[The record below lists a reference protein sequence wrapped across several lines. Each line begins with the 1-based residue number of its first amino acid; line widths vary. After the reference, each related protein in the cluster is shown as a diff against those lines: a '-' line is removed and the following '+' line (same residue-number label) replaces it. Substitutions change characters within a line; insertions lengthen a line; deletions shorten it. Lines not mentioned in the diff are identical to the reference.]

1 MMTMKQIIF
10 GSVLALLLFGFFV
23 EQAFA
28 QETGTNG
35 GIAAGGTNGAIAG
48 NGGVSTSGNTTNG
61 KNGANAN
68 GDSIGNTTG
77 LAIPGE
83 D

>member
-1 MMTMKQIIF
+1 MQ
-10 GSVLALLLFGFFV
+10 L
-23 EQAFA
+23 
-28 QETGTNG
+28 
-35 GIAAGGTNGAIAG
+35 NGAKAG

-68 GDSIGNTTG
+68 GGDSVGNTTG
-77 LAIPGE
+77 LAVPGE

>member
-1 MMTMKQIIF
+1 MREVII
-10 GSVLALLLFGFFV
+10 GSLLALLVSGFFV

-28 QETGTNG
+28 QVTGTNG
-35 GIAAGGTNGAIAG
+35 GIAGGGTNGAAGG
-48 NGGVSTSGNTTNG
+48 NGGAGTSGNTTNG

-68 GDSIGNTTG
+68 GDSLGNTTS
-77 LAIPGE
+77 IRGE

>member
-1 MMTMKQIIF
+1 MTMKEIII
-10 GSVLALLLFGFFV
+10 GSLLALLVSGFFV

-28 QETGTNG
+28 EVTGTNG
-35 GIAAGGTNGAIAG
+35 GIAGGGTNGAAGG

-61 KNGANAN
+61 KNGANEN

>member
-1 MMTMKQIIF
+1 MKQIIF

-23 EQAFA
+23 DQAFT
-28 QETGTNG
+28 QVTGTNG
-35 GIAAGGTNGAIAG
+35 GIAAGGTNAAIPG
-48 NGGVSTSGNTTNG
+48 NGGVSASGNTTNG

-68 GDSIGNTTG
+68 GDNIGNTTG

>member
-1 MMTMKQIIF
+1 MTMREVII
-10 GSVLALLLFGFFV
+10 GSLLALLVSGFFV

-28 QETGTNG
+28 QEKTGTNG
-35 GIAAGGTNGAIAG
+35 GIAGGGTNGAAGG
-48 NGGVSTSGNTTNG
+48 NGGAGTSGNTTNG

-68 GDSIGNTTG
+68 GDSLGNTTS
-77 LAIPGE
+77 IRGE

>member
-1 MMTMKQIIF
+1 MALASTLLIF
-10 GSVLALLLFGFFV
+10 HLLLFNCHQSPICHGSGPGPL
-23 EQAFA
+23 Q
-28 QETGTNG
+28 
-35 GIAAGGTNGAIAG
+35 AG

-68 GDSIGNTTG
+68 GQGIGNTTG

>member
-1 MMTMKQIIF
+1 MTMKEIII
-10 GSVLALLLFGFFV
+10 GSLLALLVSGFFV

-28 QETGTNG
+28 QVTGTNDGIAGGGTNG
-35 GIAAGGTNGAIAG
+35 GAGG
-48 NGGVSTSGNTTNG
+48 NGGVSTSGNTTDG
-61 KNGANAN
+61 KNDANAN
-68 GDSIGNTTG
+68 GHSIGNTTG